1 MRYFKVEAKCGHVR
15 RNNYIL
21 KEFYVKAESKK
32 EAARIVKDTPR
43 VKHNHKDAIREV
55 EEISLGEYC
64 QGKKVMSDHP
74 LLVKYKEEQ

>member
-32 EAARIVKDTPR
+32 EAARILLQCR
-43 VKHNHKDAIREV
+43 VRGRRET
-55 EEISLGEYC
+55 EECLCLSRDP
-64 QGKKVMSDHP
+64 SDSR
-74 LLVKYKEEQ
+74 YNS